1 MTAANTGYNGWT
13 NHSTWAVGLHLM
25 DAVTEW
31 IIDDKESWANDADNA
46 SDAGDL
52 FRTWIDEMI
61 EDSNINPLLIDL
73 LDTDSIN
80 YQELGQH
87 ALDAALS

>member
-1 MTAANTGYNGWT
+1 MANTETGYNGWT

-25 DAVTEW
+25 DTIVEI
-31 IIDDKESWANDADNA
+31 IIDDIDYWKKEDVTDAAQVFKDH
-46 SDAGDL
+46 
-52 FRTWIDEMI
+52 I
-61 EDSNINPLLIDL
+61 EDAIEMSDMNPLLLDL